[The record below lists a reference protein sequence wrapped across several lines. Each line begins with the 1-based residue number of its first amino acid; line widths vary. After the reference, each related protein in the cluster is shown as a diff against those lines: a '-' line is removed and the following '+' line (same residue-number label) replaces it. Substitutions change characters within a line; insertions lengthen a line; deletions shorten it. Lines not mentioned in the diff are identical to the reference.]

1 MTFTTNPELDK
12 RLSFARSRA
21 EIDGKVRFVTAF
33 QTSLHMPQKR
43 NFFAMG
49 PKDYSV
55 VVDGVWK
62 RRDYEGEE

>member
-1 MTFTTNPELDK
+1 MTYTGHPELDK
-12 RLSFARSRA
+12 RLNFARSIA
-21 EIDGKVRFVTAF
+21 EKDGKIRFVTAQF
-33 QTSLHMPQKR
+33 ISVHMPQKK

-62 RRDYEGEE
+62 RREYEEKS

>member
-1 MTFTTNPELDK
+1 MTYTELDK

-21 EIDGKVRFVTAF
+21 EIDGKVRFVTAY
-33 QTSLHMPQKR
+33 QTSVHMPQKR

-62 RRDYEGEE
+62 RRTYKGDS

>member
-1 MTFTTNPELDK
+1 MTYTGHTQLDK

-21 EIDGKVRFVTAF
+21 EKDGKVRFVTA
-33 QTSLHMPQKR
+33 QSISVHMPKKR

-62 RRDYEGEE
+62 RRN